1 MLEIILE
8 ALGNSWLALLLTA
21 VISYLLGSISSAV
34 IVSKCM
40 FREDVREKGSG
51 NAGATNVLRNYGK
64 KAAIFTTA
72 GDLLKSIVAVLV
84 GGWLLLHLQ
93 LTHSPIFDE
102 DSLEIIGRYFGGA
115 CCVFG
120 HLYPLYFGFK
130 GGKGVMT
137 SLGLILILDIRVA
150 LICLSVFIL
159 VVLLSRMVS
168 LSSVLAVAV
177 APFIVYAFG
186 TYVDHRSPLA
196 VAFCVG
202 IITVIVVT
210 VIVKH
215 RTNIVRIIQG
225 TESKLNFKKK

>member
-1 MLEIILE
+1 MI
-8 ALGNSWLALLLTA
+8 
-21 VISYLLGSISSAV
+21 
-34 IVSKCM
+34 
-40 FREDVREKGSG
+40 R
-51 NAGATNVLRNYGK
+51 
-64 KAAIFTTA
+64 
-72 GDLLKSIVAVLV
+72 LV
-84 GGWLLLHLQ
+84 GTRLTLPKGDTGFFMLPIRGQVDKGDIAVFSVKDPLTRTTVVEKYLNAFGTHLLIHIEHEDTMNLAAGKYFWDVKIYR
-93 LTHSPIFDE
+93 SPIFDE

-215 RTNIVRIIQG
+215 RTNIVRIIKG